1 MPKIDWKSL
10 KVAQGPANRVPA
22 LVKSLA
28 CAHRVEAGVAFQGL
42 RTALLKKGEWF
53 SGTAPAVA
61 SLIEGMEA
69 APDKVLFLVLIAD
82 VLGADHVRA
91 WLAST
96 KELAPAPV
104 ASAAVERKAVLLRH
118 AESTDPAVRGAAILA
133 LAMLPELSAEV
144 VPRLV
149 QLATADADEGVRASA
164 LIALGRLGEGD
175 ADARALVRERSEK
188 EDSALT
194 RGAAT
199 VARLRLEADGVAL
212 DSVAPGVEAWMMS
225 WRSPAYD
232 ENLPRLPWF
241 GRFDTTQ
248 PLAPTSAALLA
259 LARHRREE
267 RPLLELAFRI
277 GTATTSGRAAVCAG
291 ELILELGGFASYRSK
306 PGPHAYVAL
315 PEELDDGQRAVAKR
329 FANTMLLP
337 RAVLGLAAAGEARK
351 RWLGLLPPG
360 PLERLVTIPVGGVT
374 KTLPVWRAWV
384 ELEQHRVYG
393 NPVPPPLAGEL
404 TALDRWQAIIEML
417 LQTYGGGPRNV
428 KDIDELLGSLPPGEA
443 LFDRGARLADDLGA
457 RLSEARG
464 QGMSTWVPYAACALL
479 LLPFVRAGRP
489 LEPGWDSLVSLT
501 TLPGTR
507 EILQAIPEGR
517 REAIVWTAVAKR
529 SDDDHKD
536 LGEVVAV
543 LDLTPSPRIA
553 ENVARRLNNEKVRAA
568 FNSVGQLGPL
578 LERIRALAE
587 TAPVMRDAL
596 ATIAPN

>member
-1 MPKIDWKSL
+1 MPKIDWKTL
-10 KVAQGPANRVPA
+10 DVAQGPANRVPA

-28 CAHRVEAGVAFQGL
+28 SANRVEAGVAFQGL

-118 AESTDPAVRGAAILA
+118 AESTDAAVRGAAILA

-212 DSVAPGVEAWMMS
+212 DSVAASVEAWMS

-232 ENLPRLPWF
+232 ENVPRLPWF

-277 GTATTSGRAAVCAG
+277 GAETNSGRAARCAG
-291 ELILELGGFASYRSK
+291 ELILELGSLTAFRSK
-306 PGPHAYVAL
+306 PGPHPFVAL
-315 PEELDDGQRAVAKR
+315 PEDLDDRQRAVAKR
-329 FANTMLLP
+329 LAATMLLP
-337 RAVLGLAAAGEARK
+337 QAGLGLAAAGEARK

-360 PLERLVTIPVGGVT
+360 PLERVITVSVGGVM

-393 NPVPPPLAGEL
+393 APVPPPLAGEL
-404 TALDRWQAIIEML
+404 AGLDRWQAVIEML
-417 LQTYGGGPRNV
+417 LQTYGDGPRNV

-457 RLSEARG
+457 RLSEARR

-501 TLPGTR
+501 TLPGSR
-507 EILQAIPEGR
+507 EILRAIPDQR
-517 REAIVWTAVAKR
+517 REAILWAAVAER
-529 SDDDHKD
+529 SDSDHKD
-536 LGEVVAV
+536 LGEVVAM
-543 LDLTPSPRIA
+543 LDLAPSRRIA
-553 ENVARRLNNEKVRAA
+553 ENVARRLSNETVRAA

-578 LERIRALAE
+578 LDRIRAPE
-587 TAPVMRDAL
+587 FVRSW
-596 ATIAPN
+596 